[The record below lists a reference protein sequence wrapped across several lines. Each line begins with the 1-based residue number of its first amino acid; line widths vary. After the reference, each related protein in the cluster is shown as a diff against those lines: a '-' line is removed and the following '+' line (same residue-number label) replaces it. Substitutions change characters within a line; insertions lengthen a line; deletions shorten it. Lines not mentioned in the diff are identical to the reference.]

1 MKILTLKWVIL
12 ASLTLFGVNSYAN
25 EQIASTIQDLSPHID
40 RQTAKKYAIIIDK
53 YSRKYKINW
62 RIPVAIFR
70 QESNFRINEVNYK
83 TDDFGIGQLNYY
95 WHIKKKEIDLKRLF
109 NEPDY
114 AIHETYKILYNL
126 KKKYHTGA
134 KGWYQW
140 YTRYHSF
147 RPNRR
152 KRYYNKLRP
161 WILQAERRVNEKR
174 ELMAYG
180 RETLDPRTH

>member
-1 MKILTLKWVIL
+1 MKLLILTLLLIL
-12 ASLTLFGVNSYAN
+12 TSPFTYAN
-25 EQIASTIQDLSPHID
+25 DQIASTIQHLSPHLEYA
-40 RQTAKKYAIIIDK
+40 TAKKYAIIIDK
-53 YSRKYKINW
+53 YSRKYDINW
-62 RIPVAIFR
+62 RIPVVIFR

-126 KKKYHTGA
+126 KSKYRTGA

-140 YTRYHSF
+140 YTRYNSF
-147 RPNRR
+147 RPRYR
-152 KRYYNKLRP
+152 KRYYRQLRP
-161 WILQAERRVNEKR
+161 WILQVERYINEEKSV
-174 ELMAYG
+174 AYKWK
-180 RETLDPRTH
+180 TLDSGTN